1 MRKIINLIILAAVM
15 LMSGCGNEHSLVPG
29 GNDQPKATPVN
40 ILLAPGLRSA
50 VVGSHLD
57 DTVVRLRIMMFQV
70 STGKLAVNELITNLS
85 AGLSEN
91 IKVKTG
97 KYHFVF
103 IANENAEPA
112 SNGLT
117 ATLNGLTI
125 GSAKLSD
132 LQDLYFSINAF
143 DTDNYIPMVQVIENV
158 TVLGENTVLLAGN
171 TTPEEVPW
179 SIPLTRLGVRMDVSF
194 ALSAEQYDDL
204 LNANNPPVLTFSNIT
219 DRVFLFN
226 GNENRDAGTPV
237 TRNIIFNAANV
248 NKQDVMTVLPGNE
261 PKVMLKFDR
270 IIMPE
275 NMFTPKKEE
284 SNSMGMSIALGG
296 NTSYTFKGKVGVD
309 LVSAS
314 KDYTLPRNN
323 YLDISASLRIPYI
336 DMTTDVIPWND
347 KDQNIIADEQFYLK
361 ADKNKIKITQLS
373 GNTVTIETDY
383 DGSTGYEAGSTLA
396 PGLLLPYWLSV
407 TPGAQTVNNGV
418 YKRTYTVSSEYSINA
433 NGVFYIQAGNIRY
446 AITVQLQF
454 LN

>member
-1 MRKIINLIILAAVM
+1 MRKISHMIILAAVL
-15 LMSGCGNEHSLVPG
+15 LMSGCANEHSIVG
-29 GNDQPKATPVN
+29 GDDQPKVNPVN

-57 DTVVRLRIMMFQV
+57 DAVVQLRIMMFQV

-85 AGLSEN
+85 TGLSEN
-91 IKVKTG
+91 VKVKTG

-117 ATLNGLTI
+117 TTLNGLMT

-143 DTDNYIPMVQVIENV
+143 DTDNYIPMVEVIENV
-158 TVLGENTVLLAGN
+158 TVLGENTIILAGN

-179 SIPLTRLGVRMDVSF
+179 RIPLTRLGVRMDVSF

-226 GNENRDAGTPV
+226 GSENRDAGTPV

-248 NKQDVMTVLPGNE
+248 NKQDIMTVLPGNE
-261 PKVMLKFDR
+261 PKVLLKFDR

-275 NMFTPKKEE
+275 NMFTPKREE
-284 SNSMGMSIALGG
+284 SYSMDMNIALGG
-296 NTSYTFKGKVGVD
+296 NTNYTFKGKVGLD

-314 KDYTLPRNN
+314 RDYTLPRNN
-323 YLDISASLRIPYI
+323 YLNISASLRLPYI
-336 DMTTDVIPWND
+336 DMTTDIVPWND
-347 KDQNIIADEQFYLK
+347 KDQHIIADEQFYLK
-361 ADKNKIKITQLS
+361 ADKNKIKISQLS

-407 TPGAQTVNNGV
+407 TPGIQTVTNGV
-418 YKRTYTVSSEYSINA
+418 YKRTYTVSSQYSINA
-433 NGVFYIQAGNIRY
+433 DGVFYIQAGNIRY